1 MTRAFLPL
9 SAVLT
14 FALAC
19 SSVAPPAIPQAD
31 PPATPSSTV
40 VATTVA
46 VPPDPPAAVPSKP
59 TLALA
64 VDPSNAGVLASQSSD
79 VVVRVRLLGLETPVK
94 QRPPVNL
101 ALVVDTSGSMSGAPI
116 ERAREAC
123 ARLVDAL
130 QVGDSLSIVTF
141 GTQSRTVVAAHTLDE
156 KSKLRAKE
164 EIAQIVAEGTT
175 NMIAGL
181 ELGLAELSRT
191 HRPTGMS
198 RVVLLGD
205 GVPNDA
211 TLIPGIAR
219 RVAGLGATITSL
231 GLGLEFDE
239 TLMTQVAQLSG
250 GRFHF
255 IDDAARVSAV
265 FEKEV
270 TQVKRV
276 ASRMVTVDFSPGPG
290 VKILEVLGAGAGGFA
305 TTRVNVADVI
315 EGQTRE
321 IFVKLRVDAKAS
333 GSVELLDTNITYTD
347 AGGQASFTTNE
358 FESLRIVGKEQDLV
372 ETRKPEVQLEFVRL
386 RVAQNLLDAIA
397 RARGGDVAGARTLL
411 DQTVKL
417 STEESKRHGDAD
429 LASKAEEARKLKKTI
444 ASLAPRPA
452 AFDPAMGTALGGG
465 TGLSLHPTKPSAA
478 PAALSADEALFVKR
492 THGAAQGAL
501 QGDR

>member
-1 MTRAFLPL
+1 
-9 SAVLT
+9 
-14 FALAC
+14 
-19 SSVAPPAIPQAD
+19 
-31 PPATPSSTV
+31 
-40 VATTVA
+40 
-46 VPPDPPAAVPSKP
+46 
-59 TLALA
+59 
-64 VDPSNAGVLASQSSD
+64 VDPSNSSVLGGKSSD
-79 VVVRVRLLGLETPVK
+79 VIVRVRLTGLETVQK

-101 ALVVDTSGSMSGAPI
+101 ALVVDTSGSMVGAPI

-141 GTQSRTVVAAHTLDE
+141 GTQARTVVAAHTLDD

-164 EIAQIVAEGTT
+164 EIAKIPAEGTT
-175 NMIAGL
+175 NMSAGL
-181 ELGLAELSRT
+181 ELGLVELSRV
-191 HRPTGMS
+191 HRPDGMS
-198 RVVLLGD
+198 RMVLLGD

-211 TLIPGIAR
+211 TPILGVAQ
-219 RVAGLGATITSL
+219 RVAAIGATITSL

-239 TLMTQVAQLSG
+239 TLMTQIAQRSG

-276 ASRMVTVDFSPGPG
+276 ASRMATVDFSPGPG
-290 VKILEVLGAGAGGFA
+290 VTILEVLGAGASGLP

-315 EGQTRE
+315 EGQSRE
-321 IFVKLRVDAKAS
+321 IFVKLRVDAKTS
-333 GSVELLDTNITYTD
+333 GAVELLDTTITYAD
-347 AGGQASFTTNE
+347 GSGRASFNTHE
-358 FESLRIVGKEQDLV
+358 FETLRIVAKEADLV
-372 ETRKPEVQLEFVRL
+372 ETRKPDVELEGVRL
-386 RVAQNLLDAIA
+386 RVAQNLVDAIG

-417 STEESKRHGDAD
+417 STEASKRHGDAD

-452 AFDPAMGTALGGG
+452 PFDPAMGTAVGSG
-465 TGLSLHPTKPSAA
+465 TGLGLHPTKPSAA

-492 THGAAQGAL
+492 THGSAQGAL

>member
-1 MTRAFLPL
+1 
-9 SAVLT
+9 
-14 FALAC
+14 
-19 SSVAPPAIPQAD
+19 
-31 PPATPSSTV
+31 
-40 VATTVA
+40 
-46 VPPDPPAAVPSKP
+46 
-59 TLALA
+59 
-64 VDPSNAGVLASQSSD
+64 
-79 VVVRVRLLGLETPVK
+79 
-94 QRPPVNL
+94 
-101 ALVVDTSGSMSGAPI
+101 
-116 ERAREAC
+116 
-123 ARLVDAL
+123 
-130 QVGDSLSIVTF
+130 
-141 GTQSRTVVAAHTLDE
+141 
-156 KSKLRAKE
+156 
-164 EIAQIVAEGTT
+164 
-175 NMIAGL
+175 
-181 ELGLAELSRT
+181 
-191 HRPTGMS
+191 MS

-315 EGQTRE
+315 
-321 IFVKLRVDAKAS
+321 
-333 GSVELLDTNITYTD
+333 
-347 AGGQASFTTNE
+347 
-358 FESLRIVGKEQDLV
+358 
-372 ETRKPEVQLEFVRL
+372 
-386 RVAQNLLDAIA
+386 
-397 RARGGDVAGARTLL
+397 
-411 DQTVKL
+411 
-417 STEESKRHGDAD
+417 
-429 LASKAEEARKLKKTI
+429 

-452 AFDPAMGTALGGG
+452 PFDPAMGTVLGGG
-465 TGLSLHPTKPSAA
+465 TGLGLHPTKPSAA

-492 THGAAQGAL
+492 THGAARGAL